1 MCILEAFGHA
11 KTTLNNVSSCL
22 IQYWELQFCERR
34 KHATGGKFA
43 LGLQR
48 APVSR
53 EMEAVGSVQPVFTL
67 EPPQVSIPQREANY
81 RSSWEASTC
90 HHLWI
95 YKPLIHILEMFYN
108 KDGQVY
114 WEGPGGVLCILRCQ
128 VSSSN
133 FTGNQKYSQVRWAFP
148 GELLY
153 KLYSTEEGLSKKE
166 RTWIGLL
173 PDRCTHSNHSHVQ
186 FLHTAHSGI
195 CLNRIWTS

>member
-43 LGLQR
+43 LSLQR

-53 EMEAVGSVQPVFTL
+53 EMEAMGSVQPVFTL
-67 EPPQVSIPQREANY
+67 EPPQVSILQREANY

-90 HHLWI
+90 HRLWI
-95 YKPLIHILEMFYN
+95 YKPLIHIPEMFYN
-108 KDGQVY
+108 KDSQVY
-114 WEGPGGVLCILRCQ
+114 WEGPGGVLFILRCQ

-133 FTGNQKYSQVRWAFP
+133 FTGNQKYSQVQWAFP
-148 GELLY
+148 GDCFINY
-153 KLYSTEEGLSKKE
+153 TAQKKDLVKKSRHE
-166 RTWIGLL
+166 SDFSQI
-173 PDRCTHSNHSHVQ
+173 DA
-186 FLHTAHSGI
+186 HTQIIAMCSSFTQHTVESA
-195 CLNRIWTS
+195 